1 MSQFIAAQQR
11 NAVVPI
17 LAGVSFLGAGI
28 YYTSKKQPEVSA
40 PQDRHDKLQSKLD
53 EGLGAAGIGGNATTG
68 GHDYGQNQDR
78 IQGTTAPEEDL
89 PSGGVG
95 GGVGGGGANSRAIE
109 MSAKKRPGTSSTG
122 SVSTALEGV
131 FGIGGSTAGT
141 GTDYETKDTR
151 VASNLKGTV
160 TKQDKDKPVY
170 ADNRNPRVPR
180 GENKNQ
186 EEISGV
192 SGSPG
197 K

>member
-1 MSQFIAAQQR
+1 MLQFIAAQQR
-11 NAVVPI
+11 NAAVPI
-17 LAGVSFLGAGI
+17 LAGVSLLGAGI
-28 YYTSKKQPEVSA
+28 YYTTKKHPEVSA
-40 PQDRHDKLQSKLD
+40 TQDRHEKLQSKLD
-53 EGLGAAGIGGNATTG
+53 EGLGAAGIGGDATTG

-78 IQGTTAPEEDL
+78 VQGTTAPKEDL

-95 GGVGGGGANSRAIE
+95 GGVGEE

-131 FGIGGSTAGT
+131 FGIGASTAGT

-170 ADNRNPRVPR
+170 ADHRNPRVPR
-180 GENKNQ
+180 GKNKNQ
-186 EEISGV
+186 EEISGI